1 MNAAKARASQEFLPI
16 KTIQDGIVILKDNG
30 MRSILMTSSINFELK
45 SSQEQDAVILQFQNF
60 LNSLDFSVQ
69 FFMTS
74 RRLNISSYLDT
85 LRERQKIETG
95 ELLKIQTAE
104 YIEFVKNFV
113 ETSNIVTKTFYVVVP
128 YSPPIIEL
136 KIGTLEK
143 LFSAFGQKTGVETN
157 NKQEEFEEQRTQLYQ
172 RVDVVTQGLIRT
184 GVRVVPLNT
193 EELIELFYGLYN
205 PGETEKG
212 KAPAITI

>member
-16 KTIQDGIVILKDNG
+16 KTVQDGIVILKDG
-30 MRSILMTSSINFELK
+30 GLRSILMTSSINFELK

-69 FFMTS
+69 FFMSS
-74 RRLNISSYLDT
+74 RRLNIEPYLDT

-143 LFSAFGQKTGVETN
+143 LFGAFGKTTGVETN

-172 RVDVVTQGLIRT
+172 RVDVVTQGLMRT
-184 GVRVVPLNT
+184 GVRTVPLNT

-205 PGETEKG
+205 PGEAEKG
-212 KAPAITI
+212 KAPAVTI